1 MHTNLQ
7 VKLNY
12 GSQYGTPELAIY
24 TSDQEEKI
32 SKFIMMM
39 VFMKLSAIITST
51 TLTYMLVIRPKRIL
65 KILWSRVVSIS
76 FLKIGVLITESD
88 SDWENLLKQ
97 MFLWELN

>member
-12 GSQYGTPELAIY
+12 GSQYGTPEELAIY

-51 TLTYMLVIRPKRIL
+51 ILTYMPAIRLKRTF
-65 KILWSRVVSIS
+65 KIL
-76 FLKIGVLITESD
+76 
-88 SDWENLLKQ
+88 
-97 MFLWELN
+97 